1 MAVSSPAPASN
12 QELRGDPETITGD
25 TGEEAGDWRRRQSS
39 SHSQHTTASSSISVR
54 EEVLA
59 EKKVHLSELENLVR
73 AAEMKAELV
82 RKEKELSEWE
92 RNIRLRKLEC
102 TRELAEASK
111 ILKEGRHSDT
121 GSISSPRSL
130 VFPVSSLGSSSTGRA
145 VSLCSPP
152 AEPCVP
158 GPPSQHS
165 MLLLPPLTLQMFGL
179 PRVLPSSAMSV
190 SQLRA
195 RLLLSRLVP
204 GLEGSAVL
212 PLPVQTVM
220 MVKIS
225 PATSSCAAK
234 QCEENVETEETER
247 RSEVTVPGE
256 NSGPSQIVDKDPQES
271 SKTLSAI
278 HPRIEKLKRQAGKC
292 ISVETVEAESGP
304 GVGVT
309 GEGRVLRKRK
319 HISWGSIGKDYC
331 SIDWDRGVPPRKMRC
346 VRSSSKDQEAASIMG
361 STPGSGSTPGP
372 GSSSIN
378 TPRLS
383 TPPRKMRCVRGSS
396 KDQEAASSRES
407 TPGPGSSGIKTPRP
421 SSRGKRPNKL
431 FAADSIVVNLP
442 KKKKKKDKE
451 VKEIKLVEK
460 KKTVKLIAKKRKMTV
475 KSLKK
480 KKKAPRVR
488 GRRKEKMLFQKG
500 ESSVY
505 KSYWLAHLIFL
516 FPFP

>member
-319 HISWGSIGKDYC
+319 HISWGG
-331 SIDWDRGVPPRKMRC
+331 
-346 VRSSSKDQEAASIMG
+346 AASIMG